1 LSKTSILGVTPV
13 LGVSDSR
20 AAEEFY
26 CGKLGFEL
34 QFAYRPFGDRDDPC
48 HMGVKRDNTAMR
60 VSSFS
65 GHGVPGTGVIIWT
78 DDVDLLHEE
87 FVSKAVPIEMGPTD
101 QVWGLREIHVRD
113 PDDNK
118 LTFAQALQTE

>member
-1 LSKTSILGVTPV
+1 MSKTSILGVTPV

-34 QFAYRPFGDRDDPC
+34 QFAYRPQETDDPC

-65 GHGVPGTGVIIWT
+65 GDGVPKSGVIIWT
-78 DDVDLLHEE
+78 NDVDSLHEE
-87 FVSKAVPIEMGPTD
+87 FVSKGVPIDTPPID
-101 QVWGLREIHVRD
+101 QVWGLREMHIRD
-113 PDDNK
+113 ADENK
-118 LTFAQALQTE
+118 LSFAQALDSE